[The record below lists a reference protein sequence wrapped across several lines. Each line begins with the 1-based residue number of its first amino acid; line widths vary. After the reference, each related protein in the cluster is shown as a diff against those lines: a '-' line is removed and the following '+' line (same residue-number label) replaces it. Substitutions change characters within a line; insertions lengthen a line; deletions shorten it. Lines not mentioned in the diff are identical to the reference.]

1 MSHGADRS
9 SLLLPITTGHP
20 GSFHP
25 LRDIMPMQ
33 LDNPSSNSN
42 RPTPRTRANS
52 LRKLMVSRNLSWY
65 ERRNMGTGV
74 GAKRARAV
82 RRQLPAL
89 AVAT

>member
-42 RPTPRTRANS
+42 RPTLAPAQTVSVSSWS
-52 LRKLMVSRNLSWY
+52 LATCL
-65 ERRNMGTGV
+65 GTN
-74 GAKRARAV
+74 A
-82 RRQLPAL
+82 
-89 AVAT
+89 ATWEPV